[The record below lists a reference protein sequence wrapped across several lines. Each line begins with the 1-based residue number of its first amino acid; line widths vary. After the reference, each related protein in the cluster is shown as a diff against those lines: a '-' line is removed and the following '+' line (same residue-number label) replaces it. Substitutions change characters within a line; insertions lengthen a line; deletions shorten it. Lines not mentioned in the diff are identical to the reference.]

1 MAGDGRVFRA
11 GDAWGSGVLARRPP
25 AVGAGPGVSAL
36 REGAPRGRSPS
47 APGRTSPRAVLP
59 TLRGVSAS
67 KILRVGRV
75 RSWGAAQTLGGPGRG
90 VALERVGKAA
100 WGWAGDLAAGGGA
113 GRPWAG
119 VCPGGAEAQVG
130 ALPVRAVAGA
140 WASAEGPRCPGW
152 GCPRGPRSSC
162 SFTGRRRLIN
172 YPPPPS

>member
-113 GRPWAG
+113 GGRGPACAPEARRPRWAPCLSG
-119 VCPGGAEAQVG
+119 QWPGPGPQRRDRDARGGGAPEGRG
-130 ALPVRAVAGA
+130 APAAL
-140 WASAEGPRCPGW
+140 
-152 GCPRGPRSSC
+152 RG
-162 SFTGRRRLIN
+162 GVV
-172 YPPPPS
+172 